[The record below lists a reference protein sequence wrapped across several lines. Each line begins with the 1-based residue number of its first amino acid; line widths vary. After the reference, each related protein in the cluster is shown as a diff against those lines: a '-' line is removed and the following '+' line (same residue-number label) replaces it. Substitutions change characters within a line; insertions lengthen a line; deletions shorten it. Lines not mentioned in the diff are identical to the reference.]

1 MSIIGVGAPDQD
13 TIMGNIKTSNAAAR
27 QIFLHSDKIIAND
40 EEINIKYQQDCKQTI
55 FFR

>member
-27 QIFLHSDKIIAND
+27 QIFFHTDEIIDNGK
-40 EEINIKYQQDCKQTI
+40 EIIIYLLSARLAI
-55 FFR
+55 E